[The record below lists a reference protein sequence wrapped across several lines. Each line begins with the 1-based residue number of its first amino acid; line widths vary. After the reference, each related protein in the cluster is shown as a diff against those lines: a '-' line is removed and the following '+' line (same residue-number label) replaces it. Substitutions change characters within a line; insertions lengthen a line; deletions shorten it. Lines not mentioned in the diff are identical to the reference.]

1 MSAKPW
7 AVYDKYGRE
16 IIRFAN
22 KMQADHYAKTIA
34 NGATVHHVC

>member
-22 KMQADHYAKTIA
+22 KMQADHYAKTL
-34 NGATVHHVC
+34 GGTVHHVG